1 MAFYSSGV
9 EYGIH
14 SLMCMVDAK
23 GNEREMS
30 VREMAALQGVPYDY
44 LGKIFTRLSR
54 AGLVISTEGKGGG
67 FRLAR
72 PAELIS
78 VLDVAHAID
87 GEKNMFECREVR
99 QRTAVFDETPPAWV
113 CDGPCG
119 GALGHGQR
127 AAADGRGVRAP
138 YHPGSGAEDVS
149 KSAGHVPDRGSGM
162 DFRSPFVHV
171 KSRAGQSRYPAT
183 AVKNVNQSPYG
194 HGSGPV
200 PSL

>member
-67 FRLAR
+67 FRLA
-72 PAELIS
+72 
-78 VLDVAHAID
+78 HAID

-99 QRTAVFDETPPAWV
+99 QRLAVFDETPPAWV

-119 GALGHGQR
+119 VRSVMDSAQQRMEEELGRHTILDLAR
-127 AAADGRGVRAP
+127 KMYRKAP
-138 YHPGSGAEDVS
+138 DTFQIEVQEWIS
-149 KSAGHVPDRGSGM
+149 DR
-162 DFRSPFVHV
+162 RS
-171 KSRAGQSRYPAT
+171 ST
-183 AVKNVNQSPYG
+183 
-194 HGSGPV
+194 
-200 PSL
+200 